1 MLDRRHVE
9 DCAEDMLRTEAHEQG
24 EQKKRDDQRADQQ
37 PRLGRGAAVLR
48 EMQGGCEE
56 GAFFHFQTWK
66 RQYKTLA
73 YGSPELPAL
82 RGGRHWRASPE
93 GLLPVVAPDGALDR
107 GLNLSEGGLL
117 TG

>member
-1 MLDRRHVE
+1 MWS
-9 DCAEDMLRTEAHEQG
+9 MQT
-24 EQKKRDDQRADQQ
+24 
-37 PRLGRGAAVLR
+37 GRGGRKLWPRSSFKAAAKR
-48 EMQGGCEE
+48 
-56 GAFFHFQTWK
+56 ARSSTSK

-73 YGSPELPAL
+73 YGSPGLPAL

-107 GLNLSEGGLL
+107 GLNLSEGSLL